1 MRFFGSFITGFIVL
15 AFCAQWQFGYAQTN
29 ASSITSEKSGRDDFA
44 TFKIGPTSVLSE
56 AVVPLIEMARRTEA
70 RDIKGSIVENALNF
84 NLGMQISPIPGLEV
98 KAGVWQHEID
108 QTSQNNLQMSSS
120 PNISRLFIEDSL
132 INEFNI
138 DDPSLGRT
146 VKSEGFDIGA
156 SYVWDTDRFGQFILS
171 TKTTYVEDF
180 QNRGSLSDFFEA
192 EIDPEVDRVFS
203 PELQSSLMLTWQFG
217 NHTATAI
224 TNYFNSFKD
233 INELDLDEINAFVDN
248 IATVDLQYGYTV
260 NTGNDDRA
268 IISFG
273 IRNIFNERKIK
284 ILNSNTQI
292 LDQNGRIAYGSIKY
306 QF

>member
-1 MRFFGSFITGFIVL
+1 MAL
-15 AFCAQWQFGYAQTN
+15 ALCAHWQDGYAQTT
-29 ASSITSEKSGRDDFA
+29 ASAMSSEKSGGDDFA
-44 TFKIGPTSVLSE
+44 TFRIGPTSVLSE

-70 RDIKGSIVENALNF
+70 RDIQGNIVENALNF
-84 NLGMQISPIPGLEV
+84 NLGMQITPIPGLEV
-98 KAGVWQHEID
+98 KAGVWQQEID
-108 QTSQNNLQMSSS
+108 QTSQNKVQMGSSS
-120 PNISRLFIEDSL
+120 NLSQLFIEDSL
-132 INEFNI
+132 INEFNV
-138 DDPSLGRT
+138 DDPSLGQT

-180 QNRGSLSDFFEA
+180 QNRGTLADFFEA
-192 EIDPEVDRVFS
+192 GIDSNVDRVLS

-273 IRNIFNERKIK
+273 IRNIFNERTIK
-284 ILNSNTQI
+284 IFNSNTQI
-292 LDQNGRIAYGSIKY
+292 LDQNGRVAYGSIKY

>member
-1 MRFFGSFITGFIVL
+1 MRFFGSFITGLIVL
-15 AFCAQWQFGYAQTN
+15 AFCANWQFGYAQTN
-29 ASSITSEKSGRDDFA
+29 ASSITYEKSGRDDFA

-84 NLGMQISPIPGLEV
+84 NLGMQISPIPGLKV

-108 QTSQNNLQMSSS
+108 QTPQNNVQMSSS

-171 TKTTYVEDF
+171 KKTNSTSNQD
-180 QNRGSLSDFFEA
+180 
-192 EIDPEVDRVFS
+192 
-203 PELQSSLMLTWQFG
+203 SS
-217 NHTATAI
+217 
-224 TNYFNSFKD
+224 
-233 INELDLDEINAFVDN
+233 
-248 IATVDLQYGYTV
+248 
-260 NTGNDDRA
+260 
-268 IISFG
+268 
-273 IRNIFNERKIK
+273 
-284 ILNSNTQI
+284 
-292 LDQNGRIAYGSIKY
+292 
-306 QF
+306 